1 MQTQFETIQ
10 PWLNRV
16 LAAIKKDIKS
26 EHLPSNPPFYRT
38 YFGNKPI
45 HRLTSEEIFAAY
57 AKELVQGN
65 ADLGDWVVNRWVFQH
80 GELYEHFAE
89 RLSQIN
95 PEFSEIKAL
104 SEEESNQVL
113 EGAVEAFGAMAV
125 YLFSILN
132 GVVFPKPVL
141 DKLAE
146 TAKHE
151 AEQEKMEAEKH
162 QAEQSLVAEIE
173 RQKREI
179 ARLENRVSGVQK
191 KYTNDIEA
199 LKKQI
204 RALQQRLK

>member
-1 MQTQFETIQ
+1 MQTSFETIQ

-38 YFGNKPI
+38 YFGNRPI
-45 HRLTSEEIFAAY
+45 HRLTSEEIFTAY
-57 AKELVQGN
+57 GKELLEGN

-95 PEFSEIKAL
+95 PEFSEISSL
-104 SEEESNQVL
+104 TEEESHRVL
-113 EGAVEAFGAMAV
+113 EGATEQFGAIAV
-125 YLFSILN
+125 YLFSVLN
-132 GVVFPKPVL
+132 GVVFPSSVL
-141 DKLAE
+141 QKLADA
-146 TAKHE
+146 AKQE
-151 AEQEKMEAEKH
+151 AEQEKTEAQQYSQE
-162 QAEQSLVAEIE
+162 QGLIAEVE

-179 ARLENRVSGVQK
+179 ARLESRVTGVQK
-191 KYTNDIEA
+191 KYTTDIEA